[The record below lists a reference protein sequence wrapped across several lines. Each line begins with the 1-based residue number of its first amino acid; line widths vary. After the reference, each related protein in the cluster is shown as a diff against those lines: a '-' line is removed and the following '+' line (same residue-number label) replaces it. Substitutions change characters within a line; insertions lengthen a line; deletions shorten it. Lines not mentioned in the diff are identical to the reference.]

1 MSVQTALDRLLSDSN
16 KHQEYSMEEM
26 LDDENNQDVFLDGMS
41 EESKNALYGRVTPKK
56 QEDDLDKTQEIPVQV
71 DTSDYEQVEPEQEEE
86 VEEETKEEKSHEVKR
101 GRGRPRK
108 ETAEKVSSHEEV
120 DSEDKYNP
128 IINALSISVIDNL
141 IKENYTIMGFSNEH
155 MKLIF
160 EYMKEKLG
168 E

>member
-26 LDDENNQDVFLDGMS
+26 LDDENNQDVFLEGMS
-41 EESKNALYGRVTPKK
+41 EESKNALYGRVTLKK
-56 QEDDLDKTQEIPVQV
+56 QEDDLEKTQEIPVQV
-71 DTSDYEQVEPEQEEE
+71 DTSDYEQVEP
-86 VEEETKEEKSHEVKR
+86 EEETKEEKSHEVKR

-108 ETAEKVSSHEEV
+108 ETADRVSSHEEV
-120 DSEDKYNP
+120 YSEDKYNP

-160 EYMKEKLG
+160 EYMKDKLG